1 MIVRRPREGMTES
14 TADGRKKAALH
25 MPEVLR
31 RRSEFLAVA
40 KGVFRAMPLVV
51 VQMRERGDAGP
62 PRVGFTATRRIGK
75 AVIRNR
81 ARRRLREIVRQ
92 LPEGRLLPGRD
103 YVFIARAGT
112 ATARFSDLRGQL
124 LRALD
129 MLNSGRGHA
138 ARQRRQTLPSRGK
151 K

>member
-1 MIVRRPREGMTES
+1 MPEAGTDRAGEG
-14 TADGRKKAALH
+14 AVAR

-31 RRSEFLAVA
+31 RRSDFLAA
-40 KGVFRAMPLVV
+40 ARGVFRAMPLVV
-51 VQMRERGDAGP
+51 VQMRKRNDDGP

-92 LPEGRLLPGRD
+92 LPQGRLLPGRD
-103 YVFIARAGT
+103 YVFIAREGT
-112 ATARFSDLRGQL
+112 ATARFADLRGQL

-129 MLNSGRGHA
+129 MLNAGRGHA
-138 ARQRRQTLPSRGK
+138 ARPRRKTSAGRK
-151 K
+151 EK